1 MGGISVSSLGSIDW
15 CQKSLNIIFEYH
27 FIYYPNYSCSYVP
40 FSISVGSGVSI
51 RRPGRMQM
59 LTRAPRQT
67 LRVARVVSPMAPSVD
82 GERAEPLANMLF
94 GAKQG

>member
-1 MGGISVSSLGSIDW
+1 
-15 CQKSLNIIFEYH
+15 
-27 FIYYPNYSCSYVP
+27 
-40 FSISVGSGVSI
+40 
-51 RRPGRMQM
+51 MQM

-94 GAKQG
+94 GAKHANIAQHMPEARLPRSRRDARTL

>member
-1 MGGISVSSLGSIDW
+1 MEFQFQALGSIDW
-15 CQKSLNIIFEYH
+15 CQKSLNIIL
-27 FIYYPNYSCSYVP
+27 FITLTTLARTYP

>member
-15 CQKSLNIIFEYH
+15 CQKSLNIIL
-27 FIYYPNYSCSYVP
+27 FITLSNYSCSYVP